1 MPGGHCSTPPASSSV
16 WLIILVSPIMIISS
30 MCSGLVGIGG
40 PDYDGM
46 VVALGQ
52 EDADDWLSGAEMR
65 AIISEQG

>member
-1 MPGGHCSTPPASSSV
+1 MLDTLGFQFGLAHH
-16 WLIILVSPIMIISS
+16 LGLV
-30 MCSGLVGIGG
+30 GYDHLLYVLGVVGIGG

-52 EDADDWLSGAEMR
+52 EDADDWLSGTEMR

>member
-1 MPGGHCSTPPASSSV
+1 LASSV
-16 WLIILVSPIMIISS
+16 MIISS